1 MGGRPHHEDPGAR
14 CAHGP
19 DPPTRLRI
27 DPNANGSA
35 DKARPLRVYDPA
47 MAEGRRVGDDTV
59 SWQVTKLA
67 KAHRALVG
75 DALAELGLHLGQDLL
90 LEQLWRQDGLSQS
103 SLMARLGVEP
113 PTVTKMLQRLERA
126 GLLRRERDPDNPRLW
141 RVYLTERG
149 RDLQQPVRDL
159 RRQVERRLLTGLSDE
174 DRERLVALLAR
185 VTANLRQ
192 PRYT

>member
-1 MGGRPHHEDPGAR
+1 MGPTLLDPAADRPGRATTTRAR
-14 CAHGP
+14 AF
-19 DPPTRLRI
+19 
-27 DPNANGSA
+27 
-35 DKARPLRVYDPA
+35 RVYDPA

-90 LEQLWRQDGLSQS
+90 LEQLWRHDGLSQS
-103 SLMARLGVEP
+103 SLVARLGVEP

-141 RVYLTERG
+141 RVFLTERG
-149 RDLQQPVRDL
+149 RELQLPVRDL

-174 DRERLVALLAR
+174 DRERLIALLAR
-185 VTANLRQ
+185 VTANLRE

>member
-1 MGGRPHHEDPGAR
+1 MGPASTRTLVPGERMGPTLPDPTPDRPERERLGPTRPGA
-14 CAHGP
+14 
-19 DPPTRLRI
+19 
-27 DPNANGSA
+27 
-35 DKARPLRVYDPA
+35 LRVYDPA

-103 SLMARLGVEP
+103 SLVARLG
-113 PTVTKMLQRLERA
+113 LQR
-126 GLLRRERDPDNPRLW
+126 
-141 RVYLTERG
+141 
-149 RDLQQPVRDL
+149 PVRDL

-185 VTANLRQ
+185 VTANLHE

>member
-1 MGGRPHHEDPGAR
+1 
-14 CAHGP
+14 
-19 DPPTRLRI
+19 
-27 DPNANGSA
+27 
-35 DKARPLRVYDPA
+35 

-103 SLMARLGVEP
+103 SLVARLGVEP

-126 GLLRRERDPDNPRLW
+126 GLLRRERD
-141 RVYLTERG
+141 LTERG
-149 RDLQQPVRDL
+149 RGLQQPVRDL

-174 DRERLVALLAR
+174 DREHLVALLAR
-185 VTANLRQ
+185 VTANLRE

>member
-1 MGGRPHHEDPGAR
+1 MGPTLPDPTPDRPERERLGPTRPGA
-14 CAHGP
+14 
-19 DPPTRLRI
+19 
-27 DPNANGSA
+27 
-35 DKARPLRVYDPA
+35 LRVYDPA

-103 SLMARLGVEP
+103 SLVARLGVEP

-126 GLLRRERDPDNPRLW
+126 GLLRRERDPDNHRLW

-149 RDLQQPVRDL
+149 RGLQRPVRDL
-159 RRQVERRLLTGLSDE
+159 RRQVERRLLTGLSDQ

-185 VTANLRQ
+185 VTANLHE

>member
-1 MGGRPHHEDPGAR
+1 MGPASTRTLVPGERMGPTLPDPTPDRPERERLGPTRPGA
-14 CAHGP
+14 
-19 DPPTRLRI
+19 
-27 DPNANGSA
+27 
-35 DKARPLRVYDPA
+35 LRVYDPA

-103 SLMARLGVEP
+103 SLVARLGVEP

-126 GLLRRERDPDNPRLW
+126 GLLRRERDPDNHRLW
-141 RVYLTERG
+141 RVY
-149 RDLQQPVRDL
+149 QA
-159 RRQVERRLLTGLSDE
+159 ERRLLTGLSDE

-185 VTANLRQ
+185 VTANLHE